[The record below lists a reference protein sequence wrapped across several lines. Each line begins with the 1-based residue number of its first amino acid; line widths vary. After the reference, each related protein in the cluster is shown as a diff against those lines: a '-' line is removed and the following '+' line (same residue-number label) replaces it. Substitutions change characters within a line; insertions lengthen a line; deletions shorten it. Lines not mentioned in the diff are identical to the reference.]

1 MKVQF
6 TVFKDNMTV
15 LRATHNVCQKN
26 KKKSEVLTMMM
37 MFFGIPTKCPM
48 EAGTFCQNDIKYLL
62 TPAAKKMIG
71 LGLGGVVAEAKLEHN
86 DNMEFVAIN
95 HGITLYKTK
104 MNGCDKP
111 STRTS
116 DFSKIITLGLKT
128 LNNCPIKPS
137 IICENGSKITT
148 IVAVK
153 RFLAVIVGPLKMI
166 ANIDHGAEG
175 KTCIEGK
182 HVIRLTDN
190 STLTFDKNC
199 DVTIS
204 GCIEIDAFSAGAAKY
219 TIWKNHF
226 QTSEGQF
233 DVCDELKKYHLNAN
247 ARHFLEH
254 ARIPRQCP
262 VTKSE
267 VCGSKNNVFKSNQRV
282 IQNEINLCEK
292 AKKADKNAKNIMR
305 FLGLPEKCPVNATK
319 ICNTEPKKIDITKLA
334 KFFPLAVG
342 GPIRV
347 ETTLIHDTGK
357 SCLMTEFEV
366 TKIPKS

>member
-6 TVFKDNMTV
+6 TVFKDNITV
-15 LRATHNVCQKN
+15 FKATHDVCQKS
-26 KKKSEVLTMMM
+26 KKRSEVLTVLMLQ
-37 MFFGIPTKCPM
+37 FGIPTKCPM
-48 EAGTFCQNDIKYLL
+48 EAGTFCQNDKKHLL
-62 TPAAKKMIG
+62 SPATTKMIG
-71 LGLGGVVAEAKLEHN
+71 LLVGGVVAEAKIEHN
-86 DNMEFVAIN
+86 DN
-95 HGITLYKTK
+95 
-104 MNGCDKP
+104 
-111 STRTS
+111 
-116 DFSKIITLGLKT
+116 
-128 LNNCPIKPS
+128 
-137 IICENGSKITT
+137 
-148 IVAVK
+148 
-153 RFLAVIVGPLKMI
+153 
-166 ANIDHGAEG
+166 
-175 KTCIEGK
+175 
-182 HVIRLTDN
+182 
-190 STLTFDKNC
+190 
-199 DVTIS
+199 
-204 GCIEIDAFSAGAAKY
+204 AKY

-267 VCGSKNNVFKSNQRV
+267 VCGKGFNLKFNYIKGCVKGTPIIKISDNTTVTVNNNCELYLTTCTTIGSFTTAISKNNVFKSNQRV